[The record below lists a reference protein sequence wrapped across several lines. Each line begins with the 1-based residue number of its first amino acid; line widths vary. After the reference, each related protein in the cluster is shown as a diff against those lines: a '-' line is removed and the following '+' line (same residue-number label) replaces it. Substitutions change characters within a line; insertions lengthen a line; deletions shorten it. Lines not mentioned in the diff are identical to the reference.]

1 MSVQKR
7 EGGHRRRNHEV
18 LRGALRL
25 TMACEGP
32 RKGMKVDLGDESGF
46 QTRLYGGLWLRGW
59 ISASIFTG
67 GSLFEGVTGGGR
79 GSGGGERGRGGSG
92 TAPPEWIG
100 DRRQMYLQ
108 SLSSVVMTYQ

>member
-7 EGGHRRRNHEV
+7 EGGHRRRNHEI

-59 ISASIFTG
+59 ISAPR
-67 GSLFEGVTGGGR
+67 ENGGGLFA
-79 GSGGGERGRGGSG
+79 GDMGGADGF
-92 TAPPEWIG
+92 PPPRE
-100 DRRQMYLQ
+100 
-108 SLSSVVMTYQ
+108 